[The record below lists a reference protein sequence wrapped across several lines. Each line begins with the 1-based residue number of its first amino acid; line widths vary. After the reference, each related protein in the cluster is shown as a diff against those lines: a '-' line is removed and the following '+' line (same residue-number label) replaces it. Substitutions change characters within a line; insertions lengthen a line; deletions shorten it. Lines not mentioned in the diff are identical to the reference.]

1 MTAALRT
8 SSRPYISPRGRRY
21 APAVGLAGLCLVA
34 AFSPAGSDD
43 GPILCPYRLATGN
56 LCPGCGCTR
65 AVRAVTRGDLAGAL
79 TLNSWA
85 VLFVAEL
92 FVFTALFAAI
102 PTRTQTWWNT
112 NRDYVI
118 LTNAVILILTWA
130 STTLT

>member
-92 FVFTALFAAI
+92 FVVSALFAAI
-102 PTRTQTWWNT
+102 PTRAQTWWST
-112 NRDYVI
+112 NKDNVI
-118 LTNAVILILTWA
+118 LTNAVILVLTWA
-130 STTLT
+130 LTT